1 MKGKIISFED
11 RINSLIYQ
19 IYEFSEK
26 TSKYDY
32 ELLSILLKLC
42 KLREDLTSSKKEHIN
57 RFYDIENGFHK
68 IEMDYKFNL

>member
-42 KLREDLTSSKKEHIN
+42 KLREDLTSSKKEYIN